1 MSGEIWTPGE
11 GVVPLQPKTFKVD
24 IGGVEIEVLEKA
36 PPAEMRVPALSGAQ
50 LLQLAC
56 GTNLQVMC
64 ILRELVA
71 LQERLAVLEDE
82 VGPPPAA
89 AAWAETG

>member
-11 GVVPLQPKTFKVD
+11 GVVPLQPKTFKAD
-24 IGGVEIEVLEKA
+24 IGGLELDVLEKA
-36 PPAEMRVPALSGAQ
+36 PPAEMAVPMLSGTQ
-50 LLQLAC
+50 LMQLTLGLNLQLMA
-56 GTNLQVMC
+56 V
-64 ILRELVA
+64 LRELVA

-82 VGPPPAA
+82 LGPPPAA